1 MTEPLWSKGGVV
13 PGPAV
18 QRYLAGRDSMLDRHL
33 LPFDV
38 EATIAHVRGL
48 QHIGAL
54 SETDESALCEALH
67 ELAGLVARGQ
77 FTLDQRFEDG
87 HTAIE
92 AWLTDRLGDV
102 GRRVHLGRSRN
113 DQVLTALRLFERSM
127 LDRIELA
134 ARAAA
139 GRGLEIAERERETV
153 MPGYTHLQR
162 AVPSTV
168 GLWMAAFAEG
178 LLDGADLLRLVRDWL
193 NASPLGTAAGYGVNA
208 PLPRELAAEALHFD
222 RLLVNP
228 MHAQNSRG
236 QHDVQALSACWQVMQ
251 TIRRLAWDLSLF
263 STAEFGF
270 LRLGDDVSTGSSI
283 MPNKRNPDLVE
294 LMRGAAAVVA
304 GAMTEVQQIL
314 ALPSGYHRD
323 VQLTKEPIIRALT
336 LTLETVEL
344 LPTLLDSIEFEREA
358 MRAAIDGDMF
368 ATDRAVEMS
377 LRGVPFRVAYRQA
390 AVELKAGGAPG
401 SSPEA
406 SIRARVSPG
415 ACADLRLD
423 DLRARLGS
431 STATTSRA
439 RSLP

>member
-1 MTEPLWSKGGVV
+1 MTEPLWSKGGAA

-18 QRYLAGRDSMLDRHL
+18 QRYLAGRDVILDRHL
-33 LPFDV
+33 LPYDV

-48 QHIGAL
+48 RRIGAL
-54 SETDESALCEALH
+54 SEADASALCKALDD
-67 ELAGLVARGQ
+67 LAALSARGEFQ
-77 FTLDQRFEDG
+77 LDERFEDG

-92 AWLTDRLGDV
+92 AHLTDRLGDI
-102 GRRVHLGRSRN
+102 GRQVHLGRSRN

-127 LDRIELA
+127 LDRIGEA

-139 GRGLEIAERERETV
+139 GRCLEIAERERETV
-153 MPGYTHLQR
+153 MPGYSHLQR

-208 PLPRELAAEALHFD
+208 PLPRESAAEALHFN
-222 RLLVNP
+222 RLIVNP
-228 MHAQNSRG
+228 LHAQNSRG

-270 LRLGDDVSTGSSI
+270 LRLGDGVSTGSSI

-294 LMRGAAAVVA
+294 LMRGGAAIVA
-304 GAMTEVQQIL
+304 GAMTEVQQLL
-314 ALPSGYHRD
+314 AFPSGYHRD
-323 VQLTKEPIIRALT
+323 LQLTKEPIIRGIT
-336 LTLETVEL
+336 RTLETVEL
-344 LPTLLDSIEFEREA
+344 VPTLLDSIEFDREA
-358 MRAAIDGDMF
+358 MRGAIDGSMF

-390 AVELKAGGAPG
+390 AIELKSGGATG
-401 SSPEA
+401 TSPEA
-406 SIRARVSPG
+406 SIQARVSPG

-423 DLRARLGS
+423 DLRARLRSHGS
-431 STATTSRA
+431 
-439 RSLP
+439 